1 MDQTR
6 SERAAH
12 LLARRAKQKPPK
24 QNPYDGKKAAEGS
37 VGEKHL
43 VKPDLFLETSEIV
56 FGLKKEHLG

>member
-1 MDQTR
+1 MT
-6 SERAAH
+6 
-12 LLARRAKQKPPK
+12 AKKLQK
-24 QNPYDGKKAAEGS
+24 GS

>member
-12 LLARRAKQKPPK
+12 LLARRAKQKPRNK
-24 QNPYDGKKAAEGS
+24 THMTAKKLRKGS